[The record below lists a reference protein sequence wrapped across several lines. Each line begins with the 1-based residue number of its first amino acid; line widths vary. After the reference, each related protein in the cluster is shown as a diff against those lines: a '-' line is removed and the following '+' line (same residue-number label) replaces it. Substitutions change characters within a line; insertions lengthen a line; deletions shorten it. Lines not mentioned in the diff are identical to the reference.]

1 MIELVALIVACAVAI
16 ASTSYAL
23 KMRKELNQLW
33 DRVAVNDVHIQRI
46 QEKVQIEPEPEE
58 SRAKVKALQKRSK

>member
-1 MIELVALIVACAVAI
+1 MIELVALIIACAVAI
-16 ASTSYAL
+16 VSTCYAL

-33 DRVAVNDVHIQRI
+33 NRVAVNDIHIQRI

-58 SRAKVKALQKRSK
+58 SRNKVKALQKRAG